1 VYDFAPFFRDLPL
14 MSVNRT
20 DIENVARL
28 ARLALKEDEVAGYVE
43 TLGNILEMVGQL
55 DRADTAGVEPMAHPL
70 AGQAQRLRADEVT
83 ETDRH
88 SLYQENA
95 PRVEGGYY
103 IVPRVIE

>member
-1 VYDFAPFFRDLPL
+1 
-14 MSVNRT
+14 MSLNRS
-20 DIENVARL
+20 DIENIARL
-28 ARLALKEDEVAGYVE
+28 ARLSLKEEEVAGYVQ

-55 DRADTAGVEPMAHPL
+55 DRADTAGVDPMAHPL
-70 AGQAQRLRADEVT
+70 AGQTQRLRADEVT

-88 SLYQENA
+88 ALYQENA